1 MADFFWWEYDLEG
14 SGLFSGSDT
23 QAARGFL
30 PGVGGDDRR
39 GGGAAVNSYLP
50 SGNTVTLNENKHSFE
65 YQHSLRFDANR
76 HG

>member
-1 MADFFWWEYDLEG
+1 MADFFGSEYDLEG

-30 PGVGGDDRR
+30 PGVGGDDGR
-39 GGGAAVNSYLP
+39 GGRAAVHSYLP
-50 SGNTVTLNENKHSFE
+50 SGNTLNENKHSFE